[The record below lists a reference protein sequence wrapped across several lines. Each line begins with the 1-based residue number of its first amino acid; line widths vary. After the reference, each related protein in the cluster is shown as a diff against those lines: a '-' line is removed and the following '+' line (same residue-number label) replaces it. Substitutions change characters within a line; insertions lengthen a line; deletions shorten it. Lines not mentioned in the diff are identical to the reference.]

1 MSYILFTGAPGSKWS
16 SVVKNIY
23 WSEDINQTDYSDERT
38 YYHDAD
44 TPGKKQLMHTGAYF
58 DPGMEFG
65 NQRDQW
71 DLPFS
76 GKGKRIIKSH
86 CFAYNLKELKKYKQP
101 IVMVYRN
108 DIECYDWWKH
118 CGEFNITY
126 PNYEWY
132 ENLESMFGH
141 IQEQNLGIM
150 EFCKNNWKRI
160 KRVNNNIELAK
171 ELEIQYLGKEHNY
184 KKKDIQ
190 VYVYK

>member
-1 MSYILFTGAPGSKWS
+1 MYILVTGAPGSKWS

-23 WSEDINQTDYSDERT
+23 WSEDIDHTDYTDERT
-38 YYHDAD
+38 YWHDAD
-44 TPGKKQLMHTGAYF
+44 TPGKKQLMHTGAYY

-76 GKGKRIIKSH
+76 GEGKRIIKSH
-86 CFAYNLKELKKYKQP
+86 CFAYELDELKKHKHP

-126 PNYEWY
+126 PKYTYY
-132 ENLESMFGH
+132 ENLTSMWFH
-141 IQEQNLGIM
+141 IQEQNKDIM
-150 EFCKNNWKRI
+150 NFCKNNWNRI
-160 KRVNNNIELAK
+160 KKVKNNIELAN
-171 ELEIQYLGKEHNY
+171 ELEIQYLGDEHNY
-184 KKKDIQ
+184 KQKDIQ

>member
-1 MSYILFTGAPGSKWS
+1 MYILVTGAPGSKWS

-23 WSEDINQTDYSDERT
+23 WSEDIDHTDYTDERM

-44 TPGKKQLMHTGAYF
+44 TPGKKQLMHTGAYY

-76 GKGKRIIKSH
+76 GEGKRIIKSH
-86 CFAYNLKELKKYKQP
+86 CFAYELEELKKHKHP

-108 DIECYDWWKH
+108 DIECYNWWKH

-126 PNYEWY
+126 PKYTYY
-132 ENLESMFGH
+132 ENLSSMWFH
-141 IQEQNLGIM
+141 IQEQNKDIM
-150 EFCKNNWKRI
+150 EFCKNNWNRI
-160 KRVNNNIELAK
+160 KKVKNNIELAH
-171 ELEIQYLGKEHNY
+171 ELGIQYLGEEHNY
-184 KKKDIQ
+184 KQKDIQ

>member
-1 MSYILFTGAPGSKWS
+1 MYILVTGAPGSKWS

-23 WSEDINQTDYSDERT
+23 WSEDIDHTDYTDERM

-44 TPGKKQLMHTGAYF
+44 TPGKKQLMHTGAYY

-76 GKGKRIIKSH
+76 GEGKRIIKSH
-86 CFAYNLKELKKYKQP
+86 CFAYELEELKKHKHP

>member
-23 WSEDINQTDYSDERT
+23 WSEDIDQTDYSDERK

-86 CFAYNLKELKKYKQP
+86 CFAHNLKELKKYRQP

-160 KRVNNNIELAK
+160 KRVNSNIELAK
-171 ELEIQYLGKEHNY
+171 ELEIQYLGEEHNY
-184 KKKDIQ
+184 KQKDIK

>member
-1 MSYILFTGAPGSKWS
+1 MYILVTGAPGSKWS

-23 WSEDINQTDYSDERT
+23 RSEDIDQSDYSDERT
-38 YYHDAD
+38 YWHDAD
-44 TPGKKQLMHTGAYF
+44 TPGEKQLMHTGAYF

-76 GKGKRIIKSH
+76 GEGKRIIKSH
-86 CFAYNLKELKKYKQP
+86 CFAYELDEIKKHKHP

-108 DIECYDWWKH
+108 DVECYDWWKH

-126 PNYEWY
+126 PKYTYY
-132 ENLESMFGH
+132 ENLSSMWFH
-141 IQEQNLGIM
+141 IQEQNKEIM
-150 EFCKNNWKRI
+150 EFCKNNWNRI
-160 KRVNNNIELAK
+160 KKVKDNGELAK
-171 ELEIQYLGKEHNY
+171 ELEIQYSGEKHDY